1 MGVVSLSQPSSG
13 QAVRSLDGLRAL
25 VLLGG
30 SVWTGRLGSLT
41 GRPIFDL
48 PLEASCSIL
57 DLWRREAMTLA
68 SLIGLAVP
76 VRVMINR
83 NAPERPA
90 AMSQAMS
97 HPGAGGTDRL
107 SPVRIESDP
116 FDYRGTGGVLRDLA
130 AQYNDDDLLLVA
142 NAAQVLTQPLIS
154 LATDL
159 AQTKG
164 DVCLISHLDGT
175 PSNLMLVR
183 CAALRDIQ
191 AHGFV
196 DMKEQALP
204 AIAQRFD
211 VTVVNRDTPTGL
223 PVRTLDNYLDAL
235 RHHHKAMVGRS
246 ANGSAFCE
254 DYSSAFAIIEEG
266 ATVGSGARLHDSVI
280 LGGGHVEAGAV
291 VVHSVIC
298 PGGVVRRGQMT
309 VDQIVAPVNG
319 RAKH

>member
-1 MGVVSLSQPSSG
+1 MGVVSLTQPSSG

-30 SVWTGRLGSLT
+30 SVWTGQLGSLT

-48 PLEASCSIL
+48 PLDSSCSIL

-68 SLIGLAVP
+68 SLIGQQVP

-90 AMSQAMS
+90 DTSTA
-97 HPGAGGTDRL
+97 PAGGTDRL

-159 AQTKG
+159 AQTRG

-183 CAALRDIQ
+183 CAALRDIPP
-191 AHGFV
+191 HGFV

-204 AIAQRFD
+204 SIAQRFD
-211 VTVVNRDTPTGL
+211 VCVVNEDSPTGL
-223 PVRTLDNYLDAL
+223 PVRTLDNYIDAL
-235 RHHHKAMVGRS
+235 RHHHKAMVGQLID
-246 ANGSAFCE
+246 GSAFSE
-254 DYSSAFAIIEEG
+254 DYSSAFAIQEQG
-266 ATVGSGARLHDSVI
+266 AAVGTGARLHDSVV
-280 LGGGHVEAGAV
+280 LRGGIVEAGAV
-291 VVHSVIC
+291 VVHSVVC

-309 VDQIVAPVNG
+309 VDQIVSTSGNG
-319 RAKH
+319 RARN